1 MTRLPATIF
10 KELLLLS
17 RDRAGLLVLFL
28 MPAVLVIVV
37 SLVQENILKVTGETA
52 IRVLFVDRDRQLLGQ
67 VIENQLQQSGAIEIV
82 KELSGQPVDEETA
95 RQARLPIERMVSI
108 G

>member
-37 SLVQENILKVTGETA
+37 SLVQENILKVTGETT
-52 IRVLFVDRDRQLLGQ
+52 IRVLFVDQDRQ
-67 VIENQLQQSGAIEIV
+67 A
-82 KELSGQPVDEETA
+82 PVFPRA
-95 RQARLPIERMVSI
+95 SLMPNASSF
-108 G
+108 